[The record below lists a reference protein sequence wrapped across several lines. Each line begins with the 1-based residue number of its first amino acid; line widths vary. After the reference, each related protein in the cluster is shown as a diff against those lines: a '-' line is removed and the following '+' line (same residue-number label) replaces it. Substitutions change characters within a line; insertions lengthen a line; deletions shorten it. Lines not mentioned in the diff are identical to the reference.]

1 MINDF
6 KNPQHERCRS
16 RRLLMLGIVA
26 VLALITAACSGPES
40 ADGDVVVATD
50 SMSTEELTDFAA
62 QSLRTAFADKATIN
76 MNIEMNMAA
85 MFGAMNIGDVDIQA
99 ELEAEGL
106 TEADLIMNTRIVAHI
121 DGQNF
126 EMSTFMDGGLFGTEG
141 FDTTDIEPLRILS
154 VDGVIYQEFPS
165 EEISGSASGTQW
177 FAMDDGL
184 GDYVNFDIT
193 AFQQQTF
200 EKLEDVVDH
209 GAVDHNGEQLQRI
222 TATLRGNEL
231 LRKQL
236 EQQQGLAEDFN
247 ISLGALGE
255 QMTAVQTYIAEH
267 SVTSFDVLLDVNGD
281 VQVVS
286 TEVRVDAEAQF
297 EGCAMFTSAEAV
309 KITMAFEQFPDDL
322 VLAAPPADSVTS
334 MSEMMQETGAPGIFD
349 QDGLLNA
356 ELFGDE
362 EMDAMDAW
370 LEEFYGPML
379 ANCPTA

>member
-1 MINDF
+1 
-6 KNPQHERCRS
+6 
-16 RRLLMLGIVA
+16 MLGIVA

-165 EEISGSASGTQW
+165 EEIGGSASGTQW

-209 GAVDHNGEQLQRI
+209 GTVDHNGEQLQRI

-281 VQVVS
+281 VHVVS

-309 KITMAFEQFPDDL
+309 KITMEFEQFPDDL

>member
-1 MINDF
+1 
-6 KNPQHERCRS
+6 
-16 RRLLMLGIVA
+16 MLGIVA